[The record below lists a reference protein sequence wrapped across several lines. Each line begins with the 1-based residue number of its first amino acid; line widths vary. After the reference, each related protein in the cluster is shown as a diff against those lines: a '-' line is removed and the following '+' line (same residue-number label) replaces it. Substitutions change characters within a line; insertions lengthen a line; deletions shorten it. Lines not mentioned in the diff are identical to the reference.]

1 MTIALGRIAGGS
13 LARRRGGL
21 LLLIV
26 LLALPLGWRLFG
38 PRGVDVELTRKTW
51 RFEIKVEKRVDESGS
66 AWCEDMPAGA
76 REIERR
82 RLDAPG
88 GAADHCR
95 FMQPQWRSQYT
106 VRSEGDARTP
116 AQWPQPALS
125 ELPPDRLGAQRLGQ
139 RQAFFEAHL
148 RAGEG
153 QVWTCKLSEAHWSAL
168 ALGTK
173 LRLQIDRRGV
183 ADCASLLPRARA
195 PAQSG

>member
-1 MTIALGRIAGGS
+1 MTIALGRIAGGR

-21 LLLIV
+21 LLLIAM
-26 LLALPLGWRLFG
+26 LTLPLGWRMFG
-38 PRGVDVELTRKTW
+38 PRGVDVEITRKTW

-66 AWCEDMPAGA
+66 AWCDDMPTGV

-82 RLDAPG
+82 RLDTPG

-95 FMQPQWRSQYT
+95 FIQRQWRSHYT
-106 VRSEGDARTP
+106 VRSEGDATTP
-116 AQWPQPALS
+116 AQWPQTALS
-125 ELPPDRLGAQRLGQ
+125 DLPPDSLGAQRLGQ

-153 QVWTCKLSEAHWSAL
+153 QAWTCRLSGAHWSAL

-173 LRLQIDRRGV
+173 IRLQIDRRGV
-183 ADCASLLPRARA
+183 ANCASLMPI
-195 PAQSG
+195 

>member
-13 LARRRGGL
+13 PARRRGGL
-21 LLLIV
+21 LLLIA

-38 PRGVDVELTRKTW
+38 PSGVDVELTRKTW

-66 AWCEDMPAGA
+66 AWCEDMPVGA

-106 VRSEGDARTP
+106 LRSEGDATTP
-116 AQWPQPALS
+116 TQWPQPALS
-125 ELPPDRLGAQRLGQ
+125 DLPPDRLGAQRLGQ
-139 RQAFFEAHL
+139 RQASFEAHL
-148 RAGEG
+148 RADEG
-153 QVWTCKLSEAHWSAL
+153 QTWTCKLSEARWATL

-183 ADCASLLPRARA
+183 ANCASLVPR
-195 PAQSG
+195 

>member
-13 LARRRGGL
+13 PVRRRGGL
-21 LLLIV
+21 LLLIA
-26 LLALPLGWRLFG
+26 LLTLPLGWRLFG
-38 PRGVDVELTRKTW
+38 PRGVDVELARKTW
-51 RFEIKVEKRVDESGS
+51 RFEIKIEKRVDESGS
-66 AWCEDMPAGA
+66 AWCDDMPSGA
-76 REIERR
+76 REIDRR

-88 GAADHCR
+88 GGADHCR

-106 VRSEGDARTP
+106 VRSEGDEATP

-125 ELPPDRLGAQRLGQ
+125 NLLPDRLGAQRLGQ

-148 RAGEG
+148 RAGKG
-153 QVWTCKLSEAHWSAL
+153 QAWTCRLSQAHWSAL

-183 ADCASLLPRARA
+183 ANCASLA
-195 PAQSG
+195 PV